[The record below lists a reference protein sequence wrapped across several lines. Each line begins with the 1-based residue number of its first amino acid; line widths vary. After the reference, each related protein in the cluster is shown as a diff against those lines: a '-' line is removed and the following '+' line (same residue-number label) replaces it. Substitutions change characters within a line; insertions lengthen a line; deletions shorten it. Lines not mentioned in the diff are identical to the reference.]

1 MVRISLGIDSIQ
13 IPQKYLLKGELMS
26 LFQIGL
32 ILAAGIMAG
41 FINTLGGGGSLIT
54 LPVLIFMGLPPA
66 VANGTNRI
74 ALIVQNIVGVTN
86 FRRKGFFYPKLSFIL
101 GVPAILGSI
110 LGARVA
116 VSISGELFERI
127 LAIVMIVVLVL
138 ILTRPEKKFIK
149 EIDSENL
156 STLRLIIAMI
166 AFFGVGLY
174 GGFIQAGVGFI
185 IIVALTLIT
194 GMSLVKVNSLK
205 LFIVLIYIISS
216 LIVFLI
222 NGKVNFILGFTLA
235 IGNAIGAYLG
245 SNFAVSKGDKWI
257 RVFLVIAI
265 LAMSAK
271 LLGVFELIGL

>member
-1 MVRISLGIDSIQ
+1 MKRKEQRQV
-13 IPQKYLLKGELMS
+13 PKKYLSKGDIMS

-41 FINTLGGGGSLIT
+41 FLNTLGGGGSLIT

-74 ALIVQNIVGVTN
+74 ALVVQNIVGVTN
-86 FRRKGFFYPKLSFIL
+86 FRSKGFFYPKLSFIL

-116 VSISGELFERI
+116 VSISGELFEKI
-127 LAIVMIVVLVL
+127 LAIVMIIVLVL

-205 LFIVLIYIISS
+205 VFIVLIYIISS

-235 IGNAIGAYLG
+235 IGNAVGAYLG
-245 SNFAVSKGDKWI
+245 SNVAVSKGDKWI
-257 RVFLVIAI
+257 RVFLVVAI

-271 LLGVFELIGL
+271 LLGFFELIGF